1 MYNLSVK
8 TKKQPLH
15 AAGERLKMKTKQ
27 LLKIILSLVLV
38 AAAFTV
44 SYTVTLSVERKK
56 YAGTAFRSVQS
67 EAAVT
72 AVGAAAENGEN
83 AAGEAAANETS
94 ANGTAETADGA
105 AAAQTTENTAE
116 SSLPTA
122 AETDDK
128 LPEPTIVNM
137 PSDDTWC
144 YVLLNKYYKM
154 NDTYEP
160 HLDECIEGTSV
171 YLDKNVAEKFIEMYN
186 AALEDGVTLTPVSG
200 YVSPDRQ
207 KRAFDKQTEQFVSEG
222 YTEEKAESLASFT
235 VLPVGCS
242 EHNYGLAIDIGVC
255 SAEFAETPA
264 YTWLKAHAAEY
275 GFIERYTAEKESVT
289 HFNAAPWHWRY
300 VGAAAAKEMNSKGV
314 CLEEYVG
321 FVN

>member
-1 MYNLSVK
+1 
-8 TKKQPLH
+8 
-15 AAGERLKMKTKQ
+15 MKTKQ

-56 YAGTAFRSVQS
+56 YAGTALRSVQS
-67 EAAVT
+67 EET
-72 AVGAAAENGEN
+72 AETANDSAAEVVGN
-83 AAGEAAANETS
+83 AAGETA

-105 AAAQTTENTAE
+105 AVSQTTENTAE

-122 AETDDK
+122 AETEDK
-128 LPEPTIVNM
+128 LPEPTIINM

-186 AALEDGVTLTPVSG
+186 AALEDGVTLTPVAG

-242 EHNYGLAIDIGVC
+242 EHNYGLAIDIGVS

-275 GFIERYTAEKESVT
+275 GFIERYTAEKESIT